1 MMRKRPVILII
12 TAALILAAAAAVLL
26 AGLQASA
33 AVLPAKAQLEASMAA
48 LRDVFLGMEN
58 LPQDS
63 YEIYLSSLS
72 APLYTG
78 PELSFSAQAEEG
90 VFLSE
95 INGLKA
101 EFAVTAPQDGLYA
114 VSFTYRPE
122 GDRVLP
128 TVMKATV
135 DGIVPYEEWNSLQA
149 NNVWISE
156 GFPLDR
162 YGNECVGM
170 PNRSNV
176 WQKSYFRTLS
186 GRYSEP
192 LLVYLKQGSHTIAL
206 SCSESAVTVSS
217 LSLCAKPEIAKN
229 SGHVPAGNA
238 IVILEAEQMARRNN
252 PNIRTGA
259 SYDSRLTPYSA
270 GKKVQNYI
278 EDSSFRYGGAM
289 MEYDL
294 DAPQDGYYQL
304 MFRYR
309 QADKAGFTVFRN
321 IYMDG
326 VIPNQGY
333 QNVPFGFAR
342 QFTRYTL
349 PDAVYL
355 TKGRHTLSLEVSL
368 DPTRSAIMILERITD
383 EMNDL
388 TLEITRITGGN
399 TDRYRDFNL
408 SDYGIDAGAKLAYW
422 ADLLEKTHK
431 ALDELKSVSGKC
443 GEIEQ
448 IQVAAQLMRILS
460 QKPNELPKRLNEFS
474 RGAASSAVKTS
485 SGSNSNSIM
494 QYLVNTIESLQF
506 SQLGLDSI
514 TLFQEEGSLPKE
526 KSGFEAAGDSIS
538 HFFSSFGVQEYTADY
553 DGQKGQTLQIWV
565 ARPRQYLE
573 IMQNLAD
580 THFTPATG
588 IKVDLSIVPDQSKLI
603 LANASGKA
611 PDAAVAI
618 ASPSV
623 YDLAIRGALCN
634 MREFDTFKEV
644 ASRFAPGMLIPGVL
658 DEGVYAI
665 PETFNFWV
673 MFYRKDILDSL
684 GLHVPDTMQEVRD
697 MLPQLRRMGM
707 NFNSQ
712 VSNFIAKPFSATSPF
727 IFQNGGS
734 IYEDGTG
741 LSALQTQEA
750 IDAMTLLT
758 ENYTV
763 YSMQY
768 NISSFYQYF
777 RDGRTPIGVSDYG
790 TFNLLTNAAPELA
803 GKWELAPYPGVADEN
818 GVVQRWTSGAAESNV
833 IFSSSHRKDEA
844 WAFLDWWMSTEIQT
858 DFSFLLQTTLGN
870 EYLWNSANMEAIAN
884 APWNRDHK
892 AVIIEQL
899 KWTYETPRVP
909 GGYMAE
915 REISNAIDAVMEGKK
930 LQTAIDAADRN
941 INREIKRKL
950 EEFGYTKEGVYV
962 KPFILPTIQ
971 LVEGWLK

>member
-1 MMRKRPVILII
+1 MRKKTMLLLI
-12 TAALILAAAAAVLL
+12 TAALLIVIAASVLL
-26 AGLQASA
+26 AAGRGA
-33 AVLPAKAQLEASMAA
+33 ARVLPAKAQLDACVSA
-48 LRDVFLGMEN
+48 LRDVYLGMEN
-58 LPQDS
+58 LSQDS
-63 YEIYLSSLS
+63 YEVYLGRLDAPAYAGAELTFPAQAAGGVYLSE
-72 APLYTG
+72 TNG
-78 PELSFSAQAEEG
+78 AQAE
-90 VFLSE
+90 
-95 INGLKA
+95 I
-101 EFAVTAPQDGLYA
+101 AVTAPEDGLYA
-114 VSFTYRPE
+114 ISLTYRPE

-128 TVMKATV
+128 TVLRATV
-135 DGIVPYEEWNSLQA
+135 DGITPYAEWNSLKA
-149 NNVWISE
+149 NNVWVSE

-170 PNRSNV
+170 PARQNV
-176 WQKSYFRTLS
+176 WQTAYFRENT

-192 LLVYLKQGSHTIAL
+192 LLVYLHQGDHLISIGCA
-206 SCSESAVTVSS
+206 ESAVTVSS
-217 LSLCAKPEIAKN
+217 LSLCAKPAIAKAPGEAP
-229 SGHVPAGNA
+229 SGSA
-238 IVILEAEQMARRNN
+238 VITLEAEQIARRNN
-252 PNIRTGA
+252 PNVRTGA
-259 SYDSRLTPYSA
+259 SYNSALTPYSP
-270 GKKVQNYI
+270 GKKVQNYV
-278 EDSSFRYGGAM
+278 EDASFRYGGALV
-289 MEYDL
+289 EYDL
-294 DAPQDGYYQL
+294 TAPEDGRYYL
-304 MFRYR
+304 MFHYR

-321 IYMDG
+321 IYVDG
-326 VIPNQGY
+326 VIPNEGF
-333 QNVPFGFAR
+333 QNVPFGFSR
-342 QFTRYTL
+342 QFARVTL

-355 TKGRHTLSLEVSL
+355 KKGKHTLALEVSL
-368 DPTRSAIMILERITD
+368 DPTRYAIMILEKVAG

-399 TDRYRDFNL
+399 TDRYRDFHL
-408 SDYGIDAGAKLAYW
+408 ADYGIDAGAKLAYW
-422 ADLLEKTHK
+422 ADLLEKTHA
-431 ALDELKSVSGKC
+431 ALDQLKSVSGKC

-448 IQVAAQLMRILS
+448 IQVAAKLLRILS
-460 QKPNELPKRLNEFS
+460 QKPDELPKRLNEFS
-474 RGAASSAVKTS
+474 RGITTEGAKTS
-485 SGSNSNSIM
+485 ATNSNSAL

-506 SQLGLDSI
+506 SQLGLDSM
-514 TLFQEEGSLPKE
+514 TLYQNAKDLPRE
-526 KSGFEAAGDSIS
+526 KGVFAALGDSAS

-553 DGQKGQTLQIWV
+553 DGQEGETLQVWV

-580 THFTPATG
+580 TRFTPATG

-623 YDLAIRGALCN
+623 YDLAIRGALSN

-658 DEGVYAI
+658 DEGLYAI

-684 GLHVPDTMQEVRD
+684 ALEVPDTMQEVRD
-697 MLPQLRRMGM
+697 MLPKLRRMGM

-712 VSNFIAKPFSATSPF
+712 VSNFIAKPFTATSPF
-727 IFQNGGS
+727 LFQSGGS

-741 LSALQTQEA
+741 LSALNTKQA

-790 TFNLLTNAAPELA
+790 TFNLLTNAAPELT

-833 IFSSSHRKDEA
+833 IFSSSQRKDEA

-870 EYLWNSANMEAIAN
+870 EYMWNSANLEAIAN
-884 APWNRDHK
+884 APWNRKHK

-899 KWTYETPRVP
+899 KWTYDTPRVP

-915 REISNAIDAVMEGKK
+915 REISNAIDAVVKGKK
-930 LQTAIDAADRN
+930 LQTAIDTADRN

-950 EEFGYTKEGVYV
+950 EEFGYTKNGVYV
-962 KPFILPTIQ
+962 KPFLLPTIE